1 VNGGN
6 KRMKRDRN
14 CTVLESDCPEKKEE
28 VMRKLRLAI
37 KRRPALAYPWAALY
51 NLISPQTLPGS
62 TSRQMTRSAA
72 SKASIFGNVQIDIS
86 ILKET
91 ETKGIIF
98 IFRFYS
104 TSFINA

>member
-1 VNGGN
+1 MNGGN
-6 KRMKRDRN
+6 KRKRDRN

-37 KRRPALAYPWAALY
+37 ERRPALASPWTALY

-62 TSRQMTRSAA
+62 TSRQMARSAA

-86 ILKET
+86 RLKET
-91 ETKGIIF
+91 ETKGIIY
-98 IFRFYS
+98 ISRFYS